1 MNLSLHRYTVALSK
15 CLLPVICLILLTAQL
30 TYQPICFCFHSPG
43 TGAATIAQQPGGD
56 GPGSLPNAHCHNKVY
71 LSLDKRYDL
80 KPILFIPAASFH
92 VTALVPVRQV
102 PAYFFCPRL
111 AAATVRPSCLRGPPS
126 L

>member
-1 MNLSLHRYTVALSK
+1 MNLSLHRYIVALSK

-30 TYQPICFCFHSPG
+30 TYQPFCFHSPG
-43 TGAATIAQQPGGD
+43 TGAATVAQQPGGD

-92 VTALVPVRQV
+92 VTALVLVRQV
-102 PAYFFCPRL
+102 PAYFFSSRL
-111 AAATVRPSCLRGPPS
+111 TAGTMRPACLRGPPS